1 MFCLII
7 MIHLPKL
14 NHKFKKCFL
23 SGFYWVFV
31 VEKVFFSGRNALEES
46 FRAFG
51 EASKKTGQVS
61 ASVQGGASPCP
72 GLCRESPLGYIAF
85 SHFWERTPTHGKS
98 RWTLTIHQGG
108 LEVNSVAFSMPS
120 ALRRGFWHHFLTD
133 RCRHSY
139 CFWFNK

>member
-1 MFCLII
+1 MNGW
-7 MIHLPKL
+7 HLFSVKD
-14 NHKFKKCFL
+14 FL

-72 GLCRESPLGYIAF
+72 GLCRESPLVYIAF
-85 SHFWERTPTHGKS
+85 SPWERSSTHGKIRKDPKTGPPRKWAEKKKPGRVIS
-98 RWTLTIHQGG
+98 RVLF
-108 LEVNSVAFSMPS
+108 AF
-120 ALRRGFWHHFLTD
+120 ALRSFI
-133 RCRHSY
+133 
-139 CFWFNK
+139 